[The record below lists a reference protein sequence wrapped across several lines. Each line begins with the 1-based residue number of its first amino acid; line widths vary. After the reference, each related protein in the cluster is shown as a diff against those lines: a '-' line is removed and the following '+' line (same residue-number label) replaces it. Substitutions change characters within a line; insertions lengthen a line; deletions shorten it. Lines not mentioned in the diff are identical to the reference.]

1 MLLAADL
8 FSKEHAGDFLASL
21 GGGNTLWPSRNLFRG
36 RTRKK
41 ISEPF
46 SRLLHQISKQWLFWS
61 LKWKDHI
68 RAGEQRMY
76 PLTAITW
83 RSVLTGPAG
92 PARAVYEY
100 ALGIVVNCVGGQF
113 FKY

>member
-1 MLLAADL
+1 
-8 FSKEHAGDFLASL
+8 
-21 GGGNTLWPSRNLFRG
+21 
-36 RTRKK
+36 
-41 ISEPF
+41 
-46 SRLLHQISKQWLFWS
+46 
-61 LKWKDHI
+61 
-68 RAGEQRMY
+68 MY